1 MKELAKI
8 DPREVKEYYI
18 DQHHSLL
25 QTAEHFGRSQSGME
39 KFLKRNGI
47 KKTAEEV
54 LEIKKRTA
62 VALNAFN
69 ASRPPMK
76 SANCLD
82 DKMPSADVLREE
94 YMNCRGQKVLAELY
108 GVSVDTIRKWLRK
121 CGIEKTSAQIVEA
134 RKSTVKGHFGCE
146 FPMQS
151 EEVRR
156 KSRETTMVKYG
167 VDYYQ
172 KTEEARM
179 AISKANRKE
188 IPDFGEIRKY
198 YVDESHSIIDSAA
211 HFKVSVRTMLTW
223 LAEGNI
229 HKTNEQKTETKR
241 KTCRERFGCDSA
253 SASPLVQEAHRKACL
268 EKYGYDHPVRK
279 GLEKAMEVLSSEEAF
294 VKFITMRFGD
304 KPNYTMVAKELGCS
318 ATTVKRASEKNG
330 WEDYFTQFASSQEL
344 ELRDFLD
351 SIGVAYVAHD
361 RSVLNGLEI
370 DLYVP
375 SKKIG
380 IEFNGDYWHSSAI
393 KAKNYH
399 FDKSKLAESK
409 GVRLI
414 HIYEYEWN
422 TMKDKII
429 QLLKIALG
437 VVNSKIYA
445 RKCEVHGITN
455 QEAKIL
461 NDKVHLQGHRDA
473 QVTYGLYYHG
483 ELVQLMSFSKTH
495 YNRNIKGDNSWEI
508 IRGCPGSNNV
518 VVGGVSK
525 LFSHFIK
532 ECDPDEVFSY
542 CDFNKFDGKSYEAI
556 GMKFIGYTG
565 PDKTYLIDGVAYKR
579 NPSKYK
585 EYKEKAEAVIWGAGS
600 KKYLWKKEESL

>member
-1 MKELAKI
+1 MKELTKI
-8 DPREVKEYYI
+8 DPKEVEEYYV

-62 VALNAFN
+62 VALNTFN
-69 ASRPPMK
+69 ASRSPTK

-82 DKMPSADVLREE
+82 GEMPSADVLREE
-94 YMNCRGQKVLAELY
+94 YMNCRGQKALAELH
-108 GVSVDTIRKWLRK
+108 GVSIDTIRRWLRK
-121 CGIEKTSAQIVEA
+121 CGIEKTPAQIIEA
-134 RKSTVKGHFGCE
+134 RKSTVKEHFGCE

-156 KSRETTMVKYG
+156 KSRETSMAKYG
-167 VDYYQ
+167 VGCYQ
-172 KTEEARM
+172 KTAEARM
-179 AISKANRKE
+179 AISKANRKK
-188 IPDFGEIRKY
+188 ITDFGEIRKY
-198 YVDESHSIIDSAA
+198 YVDESHSIIDSAT

-253 SASPLVQEAHRKACL
+253 SASPLVKEAHRKACL
-268 EKYGYDHPVRK
+268 EKYGCDHPVRK
-279 GLEKAMEVLSSEEAF
+279 GLEKAAKILSSEEAF
-294 VKFITMRFGD
+294 VEFITTRFGD

-330 WEDYFTQFASSQEL
+330 WDDYFTQFASSQEL

-393 KAKNYH
+393 KAKKYH

-422 TMKDKII
+422 TMKDKIV

-437 VVNSKIYA
+437 VVDSKIYA
-445 RKCEVHGITN
+445 RKCEIREISN
-455 QEAKIL
+455 QEAKTL
-461 NDKVHLQGHRDA
+461 NDKVHLQNHRDA
-473 QVTYGLYYHG
+473 QVTYGLYYRG
-483 ELVQLMSFSKTH
+483 ELVQLMSFSRTH
-495 YNRNIKGDNSWEI
+495 YNRNLKGDNSWEI

-532 ECDPDEVFSY
+532 EHDPDEVFSY

-556 GMKFIGYTG
+556 GMKFVGYTG

-600 KKYLWKKEESL
+600 KKYLWKKEEHP